1 MYKLLYFIKAKTLI
15 NEKHEILKGAQNK
28 LQIQLTWEQNPFMI
42 NIQKIRFSYS

>member
-28 LQIQLTWEQNPFMI
+28 LQIQLTMGTKSLHDQYTENTIFL
-42 NIQKIRFSYS
+42 